1 MKASELNTAVFTF
14 GRFNPPT
21 IGHARLVDMIKRQ
34 PGKPYVFLSH
44 TQKPK
49 TDPLSYGQKLTYA
62 KTSFPDVA
70 IGDYE
75 VKTVIQAL
83 QKLESLGYSNVI
95 MIVGS
100 DRVDQFKEFVPK
112 YNGKDYKFDSIKI
125 ISAGE
130 RDPDSEGVE
139 GMSASKMRKF
149 AVDKDFENFKT
160 GVINKADAKKMY
172 DEVRAGMGLTEVK
185 TTMIKRIMDA
195 DEVDERSL
203 PPVMQSRPKIDVI
216 NNIAMRKDDRPFPL
230 SYKDTGGAATKG
242 LFYIT
247 PQVAKKFINF
257 FDRTNDEN
265 QNYVTDALKSISKTA
280 KIFKDLGLQFNVQM
294 QPAESINE
302 AVTNKPD
309 VYVDM
314 DGVIADFFS
323 ALAKF
328 RGTSHWKDEGGKV
341 SVEDSIKAI
350 AGTDFFSTLPVFPTA
365 KQLIST
371 VKNFTGGEWYICSSP
386 LRGDHENSKKHKL
399 DWLNTNGF
407 DPMATIITGRKEK
420 HATTKDNQSFR
431 PNILID
437 DKPSNIER
445 WQMKNGIALR
455 YQANKDSLSRV
466 NTAFQILKDYMAKK
480 QGPWTPEEVRKVN
493 SAIDSGS
500 QVAEG
505 LNEGDLIPFPDNT
518 LVVDIDSKNDYYE
531 LTKDISNLDQSN
543 RSKYGPKG
551 KPDTLIIFQNEK
563 VKNEYKKRIK
573 KHTGLNSRDTTHSY
587 LYHDPDKKPVNEYGR
602 VVQGIN
608 TTADVA
614 TDAIKKQSGK
624 MGFKV
629 DKDGYPPILKTSYA
643 NKKISEVLQEDE
655 LKFQNEKGNLSLN
668 TLPGTKKWQKAKKNS
683 KPGTQDWFK
692 TWRTM
697 PFLTKGRKN
706 HYMLPIKEKIEILM
720 HNIDLLEKWSQK
732 YKKSINCS
740 NPKGFSQKAHCA
752 GKKK

>member
-62 KTSFPDVA
+62 KTSFPDVT

-172 DEVRAGMGLTEVK
+172 DEVRAGMGLAEVK

-195 DEVDERSL
+195 DEVDEKEL

-216 NNIAMRKDDRPFPL
+216 NNIASRTDDKPFPL

-265 QNYVTDALKSISKTA
+265 QNYVRDALKSISKTA
-280 KIFKDLGLQFNVQM
+280 KVFKDLGLKFDLQM
-294 QPAESINE
+294 QPVESINE
-302 AVTNKPD
+302 AITNKPD

-328 RGTSHWKDEGGKV
+328 RGTSHWKDEGKI

-371 VKNFTGGEWYICSSP
+371 VKNFTGGEWHICSSP

-399 DWLNTNGF
+399 DWLSTNGF
-407 DPMATIITGRKEK
+407 DPMTTIITGRKEK
-420 HATTKDNQSFR
+420 HATTKDNQNFR

-466 NTAFQILKDYMAKK
+466 NTAFQIIKDYMAKK

-505 LNEGDLIPFPDNT
+505 LNE
-518 LVVDIDSKNDYYE
+518 
-531 LTKDISNLDQSN
+531 
-543 RSKYGPKG
+543 
-551 KPDTLIIFQNEK
+551 
-563 VKNEYKKRIK
+563 
-573 KHTGLNSRDTTHSY
+573 
-587 LYHDPDKKPVNEYGR
+587 YGR
-602 VVQGIN
+602 VVQGVN
-608 TTADVA
+608 TTADVG

-629 DKDGYPPILKTSYA
+629 DKDGYPPVLKTSYA

-668 TLPGTKKWQKAKKNS
+668 TLPGTKKWQQAKKNS

-706 HYMLPIKEKIEILM
+706 HYMLPVKEKMEILM

-732 YKKSINCS
+732 YKKSINCN

>member
-62 KTSFPDVA
+62 KTSFPDVT

-195 DEVDERSL
+195 DEVDEKEL

-216 NNIAMRKDDRPFPL
+216 NNIASRTDDKPFPL

-257 FDRTNDEN
+257 FDRANDEN
-265 QNYVTDALKSISKTA
+265 QDYVRDALKSISKTA
-280 KIFKDLGLQFNVQM
+280 KVFKDLGLKFDVQM
-294 QPAESINE
+294 QPVESINE
-302 AVTNKPD
+302 AITNKPD

-328 RGTSHWKDEGGKV
+328 RGTSHWKDEGKI

-371 VKNFTGGEWYICSSP
+371 VKNFTGGEWHICSSP

-399 DWLNTNGF
+399 DWLSTNGF
-407 DPMATIITGRKEK
+407 DPMTTIITGRKEK
-420 HATTKDNQSFR
+420 HATTKDNQNFR

-466 NTAFQILKDYMAKK
+466 NTAFQIIKDYMAKK

-500 QVAEG
+500 QVVEG
-505 LNEGDLIPFPDNT
+505 L
-518 LVVDIDSKNDYYE
+518 
-531 LTKDISNLDQSN
+531 
-543 RSKYGPKG
+543 
-551 KPDTLIIFQNEK
+551 
-563 VKNEYKKRIK
+563 
-573 KHTGLNSRDTTHSY
+573 
-587 LYHDPDKKPVNEYGR
+587 NEYGR
-602 VVQGIN
+602 VVQGVN
-608 TTADVA
+608 TTVDVG

-629 DKDGYPPILKTSYA
+629 DKDGYPPVLKTSYA

-668 TLPGTKKWQKAKKNS
+668 TLPGTKKWQQAKKNS

-706 HYMLPIKEKIEILM
+706 HYMLPVKEKMEILM

-732 YKKSINCS
+732 YKKSINCN

>member
-62 KTSFPDVA
+62 KSSFPEVT
-70 IGDYE
+70 IGDFGT
-75 VKTVIQAL
+75 KNIIQVL
-83 QKLESLGYSNVI
+83 QKLESLGYTNVI
-95 MIVGS
+95 MVVGS
-100 DRVDQFKEFVPK
+100 DRVEQFKGFVPK
-112 YNGKDYKFDSIKI
+112 YNGKEYKFDTIRI

-130 RDPDSEGVE
+130 RDPDSEGIE
-139 GMSASKMRKF
+139 GMSASKMRQF
-149 AVDKDFENFKT
+149 ASDGDFENFKT
-160 GVINKADAKKMY
+160 GVINKSDAKKMY
-172 DEVRAGMGLTEVK
+172 NDVRSGMGLNEVK

-216 NNIAMRKDDRPFPL
+216 NNIAMRKDDSPFPL

-302 AVTNKPD
+302 ALENKPD

-328 RGTSHWKDEGGKV
+328 RGTAHWKDEGNM

-350 AGTDFFSTLPVFPTA
+350 AGTDFFSTLPVFPNA
-365 KQLIST
+365 NQLISM

-399 DWLNTNGF
+399 NWLSTNGF
-407 DPMATIITGRKEK
+407 DPVQTIITGRKEK

-445 WQMKNGIALR
+445 WQMKNGIGLR

-466 NTAFQILKDYMAKK
+466 QRALEIMKDYMAKK

-500 QVAEG
+500 Q
-505 LNEGDLIPFPDNT
+505 I
-518 LVVDIDSKNDYYE
+518 
-531 LTKDISNLDQSN
+531 
-543 RSKYGPKG
+543 
-551 KPDTLIIFQNEK
+551 
-563 VKNEYKKRIK
+563 
-573 KHTGLNSRDTTHSY
+573 
-587 LYHDPDKKPVNEYGR
+587 NEYGR
-602 VVQGIN
+602 IVQGIN
-608 TTADVA
+608 TTVDIG

-668 TLPGTKKWQKAKKNS
+668 TLPGTKKWQKAKKNA

-706 HYMLPIKEKIEILM
+706 HYMLPVKEKISILT
-720 HNIDLLEKWSQK
+720 HNISLLEKWSKK
-732 YKKSINCS
+732 YKKSINC
-740 NPKGFSQKAHCA
+740 NDPKGFSQKAHCA

>member
-62 KTSFPDVA
+62 KTSFPDVT

-172 DEVRAGMGLTEVK
+172 DEVRAGMGLSEVK

-195 DEVDERSL
+195 DEVDEKEL

-216 NNIAMRKDDRPFPL
+216 NNIASRTDDKPFPL

-265 QNYVTDALKSISKTA
+265 QNYVRDALKSISKTA
-280 KIFKDLGLQFNVQM
+280 KVFKDLGLKFDVQM
-294 QPAESINE
+294 QPVESINE
-302 AVTNKPD
+302 AITNKPD

-328 RGTSHWKDEGGKV
+328 RGTSHWKDEGKI

-371 VKNFTGGEWYICSSP
+371 VKNFTGGEWHICSSP

-399 DWLNTNGF
+399 DWLSTNGF
-407 DPMATIITGRKEK
+407 DPMTTIITGRKEK
-420 HATTKDNQSFR
+420 HATTKDNQNFR

-466 NTAFQILKDYMAKK
+466 NTAFQIIKDYMAKK

-500 QVAEG
+500 QVVEG
-505 LNEGDLIPFPDNT
+505 L
-518 LVVDIDSKNDYYE
+518 
-531 LTKDISNLDQSN
+531 
-543 RSKYGPKG
+543 
-551 KPDTLIIFQNEK
+551 
-563 VKNEYKKRIK
+563 
-573 KHTGLNSRDTTHSY
+573 
-587 LYHDPDKKPVNEYGR
+587 NEYGR
-602 VVQGIN
+602 VVQGVN
-608 TTADVA
+608 TTADVG

-629 DKDGYPPILKTSYA
+629 DKDGYPPVLKTSYA

-668 TLPGTKKWQKAKKNS
+668 TLPGTKKWQQAKKNS

-706 HYMLPIKEKIEILM
+706 HYMLPVKEKMEILM

-732 YKKSINCS
+732 YKKSINCN

>member
-62 KTSFPDVA
+62 KTSFPDVT

-172 DEVRAGMGLTEVK
+172 DEVRAGMGLAEVK

-195 DEVDERSL
+195 DEVDEKEL

-216 NNIAMRKDDRPFPL
+216 NNIASRTDDKPFPL

-265 QNYVTDALKSISKTA
+265 QNYVRDALKSISKTA
-280 KIFKDLGLQFNVQM
+280 KVFKDLGLKFDVQM
-294 QPAESINE
+294 QPVESINE
-302 AVTNKPD
+302 AITNKPD

-328 RGTSHWKDEGGKV
+328 RGTSHWKDEGKI

-371 VKNFTGGEWYICSSP
+371 VKNFTGGEWHICSSP

-399 DWLNTNGF
+399 DWLSTNGF
-407 DPMATIITGRKEK
+407 DPMTTIITGRKEK
-420 HATTKDNQSFR
+420 HATTKDNQNFR

-466 NTAFQILKDYMAKK
+466 NTAFQIIKDYMAKK

-500 QVAEG
+500 QVVEG
-505 LNEGDLIPFPDNT
+505 L
-518 LVVDIDSKNDYYE
+518 
-531 LTKDISNLDQSN
+531 
-543 RSKYGPKG
+543 
-551 KPDTLIIFQNEK
+551 
-563 VKNEYKKRIK
+563 
-573 KHTGLNSRDTTHSY
+573 
-587 LYHDPDKKPVNEYGR
+587 NEYGR
-602 VVQGIN
+602 VVQGVN
-608 TTADVA
+608 TTADVG

-629 DKDGYPPILKTSYA
+629 DKDGYPPVLKTSYA

-668 TLPGTKKWQKAKKNS
+668 TLPGTKKWQQAKKNS

-706 HYMLPIKEKIEILM
+706 HYMLPVKEKMEILM

-732 YKKSINCS
+732 YKKSINCN

>member
-62 KTSFPDVA
+62 KTSFPDVT

-112 YNGKDYKFDSIKI
+112 YNGKDYKFDSVKI

-172 DEVRAGMGLTEVK
+172 DEVRAGMGLAEVK

-195 DEVDERSL
+195 DEVDEKEL

-216 NNIAMRKDDRPFPL
+216 NNIASRTDDKPFPL

-265 QNYVTDALKSISKTA
+265 QNYVRDALKSISKTA
-280 KIFKDLGLQFNVQM
+280 KVFKDLGLKFDLQM
-294 QPAESINE
+294 QPVESINE
-302 AVTNKPD
+302 AITNKPD

-328 RGTSHWKDEGGKV
+328 RGTSHWKDEGKI

-371 VKNFTGGEWYICSSP
+371 VKNFTGGEWHICSSP

-399 DWLNTNGF
+399 DWLSTNGF
-407 DPMATIITGRKEK
+407 DPMTTIITGRKEK
-420 HATTKDNQSFR
+420 HATTKDNQNFR

-466 NTAFQILKDYMAKK
+466 NTAFQIIKDYMAKK

-500 QVAEG
+500 QVVEG
-505 LNEGDLIPFPDNT
+505 L
-518 LVVDIDSKNDYYE
+518 
-531 LTKDISNLDQSN
+531 
-543 RSKYGPKG
+543 
-551 KPDTLIIFQNEK
+551 
-563 VKNEYKKRIK
+563 
-573 KHTGLNSRDTTHSY
+573 
-587 LYHDPDKKPVNEYGR
+587 NEYGR
-602 VVQGIN
+602 VVQGVN
-608 TTADVA
+608 TTADVG

-629 DKDGYPPILKTSYA
+629 DKDGYPPVLKTSYA

-668 TLPGTKKWQKAKKNS
+668 TLPGTKKWQQAKKNS

-706 HYMLPIKEKIEILM
+706 HYMLPVKEKMEILM

-732 YKKSINCS
+732 YKKSINCN

>member
-62 KTSFPDVA
+62 KTSFPDVT

-172 DEVRAGMGLTEVK
+172 DEVRAGMGLAEVK

-195 DEVDERSL
+195 DEVDEKEL

-216 NNIAMRKDDRPFPL
+216 NNIASRTDDKPFPL

-257 FDRTNDEN
+257 FDRASDEN
-265 QNYVTDALKSISKTA
+265 QDYVRDALKSISKTA
-280 KIFKDLGLQFNVQM
+280 KVFKDLGLKFDLQM

-302 AVTNKPD
+302 AITNKPD

-328 RGTSHWKDEGGKV
+328 RGTSHWKDEGKI

-371 VKNFTGGEWYICSSP
+371 VKNFTGGEWHICSSP

-399 DWLNTNGF
+399 DWLSTNGF
-407 DPMATIITGRKEK
+407 DPMTTIITGRKEK
-420 HATTKDNQSFR
+420 HATTKDNQNFR

-466 NTAFQILKDYMAKK
+466 NTAFQIIKDYMAKK

-500 QVAEG
+500 QVVEG
-505 LNEGDLIPFPDNT
+505 L
-518 LVVDIDSKNDYYE
+518 
-531 LTKDISNLDQSN
+531 
-543 RSKYGPKG
+543 
-551 KPDTLIIFQNEK
+551 
-563 VKNEYKKRIK
+563 
-573 KHTGLNSRDTTHSY
+573 
-587 LYHDPDKKPVNEYGR
+587 NEYGR
-602 VVQGIN
+602 VVQGVN
-608 TTADVA
+608 TTADVG

-629 DKDGYPPILKTSYA
+629 DKDGYPPVLKTSYA

-706 HYMLPIKEKIEILM
+706 HYMLPVKEKMEILA

-732 YKKSINCS
+732 YKKSINCN

>member
-1 MKASELNTAVFTF
+1 MKASEINTAVFTF

-62 KTSFPDVA
+62 KTSFPDVT

-172 DEVRAGMGLTEVK
+172 DEVRAGMGLAEVK

-195 DEVDERSL
+195 DEVDEKEL

-216 NNIAMRKDDRPFPL
+216 NNIASRTDDKPFPL

-265 QNYVTDALKSISKTA
+265 QNYVRDALKSISKTA
-280 KIFKDLGLQFNVQM
+280 KVFKDLGLKFDVQM
-294 QPAESINE
+294 QPVESINE
-302 AVTNKPD
+302 AITNKPD

-328 RGTSHWKDEGGKV
+328 RGTSHWKDEGKI

-371 VKNFTGGEWYICSSP
+371 VKNFTGGEWHICSSP

-399 DWLNTNGF
+399 DWLSTNGF
-407 DPMATIITGRKEK
+407 DPMTTIITGRKEK
-420 HATTKDNQSFR
+420 HATTKDNQNFR

-466 NTAFQILKDYMAKK
+466 NTAFQIIKDYMAKK

-500 QVAEG
+500 QVVEG
-505 LNEGDLIPFPDNT
+505 L
-518 LVVDIDSKNDYYE
+518 
-531 LTKDISNLDQSN
+531 
-543 RSKYGPKG
+543 
-551 KPDTLIIFQNEK
+551 
-563 VKNEYKKRIK
+563 
-573 KHTGLNSRDTTHSY
+573 
-587 LYHDPDKKPVNEYGR
+587 NEYGR
-602 VVQGIN
+602 VVQGVN
-608 TTADVA
+608 TTADVG

-629 DKDGYPPILKTSYA
+629 DKDGYPPVLKTSYA

-668 TLPGTKKWQKAKKNS
+668 TLPGTKKWQQAKKNS

-706 HYMLPIKEKIEILM
+706 HYMLPVKEKMEILM

-732 YKKSINCS
+732 YKKSINCN

>member
-62 KTSFPDVA
+62 KTSFPDVT

-172 DEVRAGMGLTEVK
+172 DEVRAGMGLSEVK
-185 TTMIKRIMDA
+185 KTMIKRIMDA
-195 DEVDERSL
+195 DEVDEKEL

-216 NNIAMRKDDRPFPL
+216 NNIASRTDDKPFPL

-265 QNYVTDALKSISKTA
+265 QNYVRDALKSISKTA
-280 KIFKDLGLQFNVQM
+280 KVFKDLGLKFDVQM
-294 QPAESINE
+294 QPVESINE
-302 AVTNKPD
+302 AITNKPD

-328 RGTSHWKDEGGKV
+328 RGTSHWKDEGKI

-371 VKNFTGGEWYICSSP
+371 VKNFTGGEWHICSSP

-399 DWLNTNGF
+399 DWLSTNGF
-407 DPMATIITGRKEK
+407 DPMTTIITGRKEK
-420 HATTKDNQSFR
+420 HATTKDNQNFR

-466 NTAFQILKDYMAKK
+466 NTAFQIIKDYMAKK

-500 QVAEG
+500 QVVEG
-505 LNEGDLIPFPDNT
+505 L
-518 LVVDIDSKNDYYE
+518 
-531 LTKDISNLDQSN
+531 
-543 RSKYGPKG
+543 
-551 KPDTLIIFQNEK
+551 
-563 VKNEYKKRIK
+563 
-573 KHTGLNSRDTTHSY
+573 
-587 LYHDPDKKPVNEYGR
+587 NEYGR
-602 VVQGIN
+602 VVQGVN
-608 TTADVA
+608 TTADVG

-629 DKDGYPPILKTSYA
+629 DK
-643 NKKISEVLQEDE
+643 EV
-655 LKFQNEKGNLSLN
+655 
-668 TLPGTKKWQKAKKNS
+668 T
-683 KPGTQDWFK
+683 
-692 TWRTM
+692 
-697 PFLTKGRKN
+697 
-706 HYMLPIKEKIEILM
+706 
-720 HNIDLLEKWSQK
+720 LLETKL
-732 YKKSINCS
+732 
-740 NPKGFSQKAHCA
+740 
-752 GKKK
+752 

>member
-62 KTSFPDVA
+62 KTSFPDVT

-112 YNGKDYKFDSIKI
+112 YNGKDYKFDSVKI

-172 DEVRAGMGLTEVK
+172 DEVRAGMGLAEVK

-195 DEVDERSL
+195 DEVDEKEL

-216 NNIAMRKDDRPFPL
+216 NNIASRTDDKPFPL

-265 QNYVTDALKSISKTA
+265 QNYVRDALKSISKTA
-280 KIFKDLGLQFNVQM
+280 KVFKDLGLKFDLQM
-294 QPAESINE
+294 QPVESINE
-302 AVTNKPD
+302 AITNKPD

-328 RGTSHWKDEGGKV
+328 RGTSHWKDEGKI

-371 VKNFTGGEWYICSSP
+371 VKNFTGGEWHICSSP

-399 DWLNTNGF
+399 DWLSTNGF
-407 DPMATIITGRKEK
+407 DPMTTIITGRKEK
-420 HATTKDNQSFR
+420 HATTKDNQNFR

-466 NTAFQILKDYMAKK
+466 NTAFQIIKDYMAKK

-500 QVAEG
+500 QVVEG
-505 LNEGDLIPFPDNT
+505 L
-518 LVVDIDSKNDYYE
+518 
-531 LTKDISNLDQSN
+531 
-543 RSKYGPKG
+543 
-551 KPDTLIIFQNEK
+551 
-563 VKNEYKKRIK
+563 
-573 KHTGLNSRDTTHSY
+573 
-587 LYHDPDKKPVNEYGR
+587 NEYGR
-602 VVQGIN
+602 VVQGVN
-608 TTADVA
+608 TTADVG

-629 DKDGYPPILKTSYA
+629 DKDGYPPVLKTSYA

-668 TLPGTKKWQKAKKNS
+668 TLPGTKKWQQAKKNS

-706 HYMLPIKEKIEILM
+706 HYMLPVKEKIEILA

-732 YKKSINCS
+732 YKKSINCN

>member
-1 MKASELNTAVFTF
+1 MKASEINTAVFTF

-62 KTSFPDVA
+62 KTSFPDVT

-195 DEVDERSL
+195 DEVDEKEL

-216 NNIAMRKDDRPFPL
+216 NNIASRTDDKPFPL

-265 QNYVTDALKSISKTA
+265 QNYVRDALKSISKTA
-280 KIFKDLGLQFNVQM
+280 KVFKDLGLKFDVQM
-294 QPAESINE
+294 QPVESINE
-302 AVTNKPD
+302 AITNKPD

-328 RGTSHWKDEGGKV
+328 RGTSHWKDEGKI

-371 VKNFTGGEWYICSSP
+371 VKNFTGGEWHICSSP

-399 DWLNTNGF
+399 DWLSTNGF
-407 DPMATIITGRKEK
+407 DPMTTIITGRKEK
-420 HATTKDNQSFR
+420 HATTKDNQNFR

-466 NTAFQILKDYMAKK
+466 NTAFQIIKDYMAKK

-500 QVAEG
+500 QVVEG
-505 LNEGDLIPFPDNT
+505 L
-518 LVVDIDSKNDYYE
+518 
-531 LTKDISNLDQSN
+531 
-543 RSKYGPKG
+543 
-551 KPDTLIIFQNEK
+551 
-563 VKNEYKKRIK
+563 
-573 KHTGLNSRDTTHSY
+573 
-587 LYHDPDKKPVNEYGR
+587 NEYGR
-602 VVQGIN
+602 VVQGVN
-608 TTADVA
+608 TTADVG

-629 DKDGYPPILKTSYA
+629 DKDGYPPVLKTSYA

-668 TLPGTKKWQKAKKNS
+668 TLPGTKKWQQAKKNS

-706 HYMLPIKEKIEILM
+706 HYMLPVKEKMEILM

-732 YKKSINCS
+732 YKKSINCN

>member
-62 KTSFPDVA
+62 KSSFPEVT
-70 IGDYE
+70 IGDFGT
-75 VKTVIQAL
+75 KNIIQVL
-83 QKLESLGYSNVI
+83 QKLESLGYTNVI
-95 MIVGS
+95 MVVGS
-100 DRVDQFKEFVPK
+100 DRVEQFKGFVPK
-112 YNGKDYKFDSIKI
+112 YNGKEYKFDTIRI

-130 RDPDSEGVE
+130 RDPDSEGIE
-139 GMSASKMRKF
+139 GMSASKMRQF
-149 AVDKDFENFKT
+149 ASDGDFENFKT
-160 GVINKADAKKMY
+160 GVINKSDAKKMY
-172 DEVRAGMGLTEVK
+172 NDVRSGMGLNEVK
-185 TTMIKRIMDA
+185 TTMIKRIM
-195 DEVDERSL
+195 
-203 PPVMQSRPKIDVI
+203 
-216 NNIAMRKDDRPFPL
+216 
-230 SYKDTGGAATKG
+230 
-242 LFYIT
+242 
-247 PQVAKKFINF
+247 
-257 FDRTNDEN
+257 
-265 QNYVTDALKSISKTA
+265 
-280 KIFKDLGLQFNVQM
+280 
-294 QPAESINE
+294 PAESINE
-302 AVTNKPD
+302 ALENKPD

-328 RGTSHWKDEGGKV
+328 RGTSHWKDEGNM

-350 AGTDFFSTLPVFPTA
+350 AGTDFFSTLPVFPNA
-365 KQLIST
+365 NQLISM

-399 DWLNTNGF
+399 NWLSTNGF
-407 DPMATIITGRKEK
+407 DPVQTIITGRKEK

-445 WQMKNGIALR
+445 WQMKNGIGLR

-466 NTAFQILKDYMAKK
+466 QRALETMKDYMAKK

-500 QVAEG
+500 QIPEG
-505 LNEGDLIPFPDNT
+505 LNE
-518 LVVDIDSKNDYYE
+518 
-531 LTKDISNLDQSN
+531 
-543 RSKYGPKG
+543 
-551 KPDTLIIFQNEK
+551 
-563 VKNEYKKRIK
+563 
-573 KHTGLNSRDTTHSY
+573 
-587 LYHDPDKKPVNEYGR
+587 YGR
-602 VVQGIN
+602 IVQGIN
-608 TTADVA
+608 TTVDIG

-706 HYMLPIKEKIEILM
+706 HYMLPIKEKISILT
-720 HNIDLLEKWSQK
+720 HNISLLEKWSKK
-732 YKKSINCS
+732 YKKSINC
-740 NPKGFSQKAHCA
+740 NDPKGFSQKAHCA

>member
-62 KTSFPDVA
+62 KTSFPDVT

-172 DEVRAGMGLTEVK
+172 DEVRSGMGLTEVK

-195 DEVDERSL
+195 DEVDEKEL

-216 NNIAMRKDDRPFPL
+216 NNIASRTDDKPFPL

-265 QNYVTDALKSISKTA
+265 QNYVRDALKSISKTA
-280 KIFKDLGLQFNVQM
+280 KVFKDLGLKFDVQM
-294 QPAESINE
+294 QPVESINE
-302 AVTNKPD
+302 AITNKPD

-328 RGTSHWKDEGGKV
+328 RGTSHWKDEGKI

-371 VKNFTGGEWYICSSP
+371 VKNFTGGEWHICSSP

-399 DWLNTNGF
+399 DWLSTNGF
-407 DPMATIITGRKEK
+407 DPMTTIITGRKEK
-420 HATTKDNQSFR
+420 HATTKDNQNFR

-466 NTAFQILKDYMAKK
+466 NTAFQIIKDYMAKK

-505 LNEGDLIPFPDNT
+505 LNE
-518 LVVDIDSKNDYYE
+518 
-531 LTKDISNLDQSN
+531 
-543 RSKYGPKG
+543 
-551 KPDTLIIFQNEK
+551 
-563 VKNEYKKRIK
+563 
-573 KHTGLNSRDTTHSY
+573 
-587 LYHDPDKKPVNEYGR
+587 YGR
-602 VVQGIN
+602 VVQGVN
-608 TTADVA
+608 TTADVG

-629 DKDGYPPILKTSYA
+629 DKDGYPPVLKTSYA

-668 TLPGTKKWQKAKKNS
+668 TLPGTKKWQQAKKNS

-706 HYMLPIKEKIEILM
+706 HYMLPVKEKMEILM

-732 YKKSINCS
+732 YKKSINCN

>member
-62 KTSFPDVA
+62 KTSFPDVT

-172 DEVRAGMGLTEVK
+172 DEVRAGMGLAEVK

-195 DEVDERSL
+195 DEVDEKEL

-216 NNIAMRKDDRPFPL
+216 NNIASRTDDKPFPL

-265 QNYVTDALKSISKTA
+265 QNYVRDALKSISKTA
-280 KIFKDLGLQFNVQM
+280 KVFKDLGLKFDLQM
-294 QPAESINE
+294 QPVESINE
-302 AVTNKPD
+302 AITNKPD

-328 RGTSHWKDEGGKV
+328 RGTSHWKDEGKI

-371 VKNFTGGEWYICSSP
+371 VKNFTGGEWHICSSP

-399 DWLNTNGF
+399 DWLSTNGF
-407 DPMATIITGRKEK
+407 DPMTTIITGRKEK
-420 HATTKDNQSFR
+420 HATTKDNQNFR

-466 NTAFQILKDYMAKK
+466 NTAFQIIKDYMAKK

-500 QVAEG
+500 QVVEG
-505 LNEGDLIPFPDNT
+505 L
-518 LVVDIDSKNDYYE
+518 
-531 LTKDISNLDQSN
+531 
-543 RSKYGPKG
+543 
-551 KPDTLIIFQNEK
+551 
-563 VKNEYKKRIK
+563 
-573 KHTGLNSRDTTHSY
+573 
-587 LYHDPDKKPVNEYGR
+587 NEYGR
-602 VVQGIN
+602 VVQGVN
-608 TTADVA
+608 TTADVG

-629 DKDGYPPILKTSYA
+629 DKDGYPPVLKTSYA

-668 TLPGTKKWQKAKKNS
+668 TLPGTKKWQQAKKNS

-706 HYMLPIKEKIEILM
+706 HYMLPVKEKIEILA

-732 YKKSINCS
+732 YKKSINCN

>member
-62 KTSFPDVA
+62 KTSFPDVT

-172 DEVRAGMGLTEVK
+172 DEVRAGMGLAEVK

-195 DEVDERSL
+195 DEVDEKEL

-216 NNIAMRKDDRPFPL
+216 NNIASRTDDKPFPL

-257 FDRTNDEN
+257 FDRASDEN
-265 QNYVTDALKSISKTA
+265 QDYVRDALKSISKTA
-280 KIFKDLGLQFNVQM
+280 KVFKDLGLKFDLQM

-302 AVTNKPD
+302 AITNKPD

-328 RGTSHWKDEGGKV
+328 RGTSHWKDEGKI

-365 KQLIST
+365 KQLISI
-371 VKNFTGGEWYICSSP
+371 VKNFTGGEWHICSSP

-399 DWLNTNGF
+399 DWLSTNGF
-407 DPMATIITGRKEK
+407 DPMTTIITGRKEK
-420 HATTKDNQSFR
+420 HATTKDNQNFR

-466 NTAFQILKDYMAKK
+466 NTAFQIIKDYMAKK

-500 QVAEG
+500 QVVEG
-505 LNEGDLIPFPDNT
+505 L
-518 LVVDIDSKNDYYE
+518 
-531 LTKDISNLDQSN
+531 
-543 RSKYGPKG
+543 
-551 KPDTLIIFQNEK
+551 
-563 VKNEYKKRIK
+563 
-573 KHTGLNSRDTTHSY
+573 
-587 LYHDPDKKPVNEYGR
+587 NEYGR
-602 VVQGIN
+602 VVQGVN
-608 TTADVA
+608 TTADVG

-629 DKDGYPPILKTSYA
+629 DKDGYPPVLKTSYA

-706 HYMLPIKEKIEILM
+706 HYMLPVKEKMEILA

-732 YKKSINCS
+732 YKKSINCN

>member
-62 KTSFPDVA
+62 KTSFPDVT

-172 DEVRAGMGLTEVK
+172 DEVRAGMGLAEVK

-195 DEVDERSL
+195 DEVDEKEL

-216 NNIAMRKDDRPFPL
+216 NNIASRTDDKPFPL

-265 QNYVTDALKSISKTA
+265 QNYVRDALKSISKTA
-280 KIFKDLGLQFNVQM
+280 KVFKDLGLKFDLQM
-294 QPAESINE
+294 QPVESINE
-302 AVTNKPD
+302 AITNKPD

-328 RGTSHWKDEGGKV
+328 RGTSHWKDEGKI

-371 VKNFTGGEWYICSSP
+371 VKNFTGGEWHICSSP

-399 DWLNTNGF
+399 DWLSTNGF
-407 DPMATIITGRKEK
+407 DPMTTIITGRKEK
-420 HATTKDNQSFR
+420 HATTKDNQNFR

-466 NTAFQILKDYMAKK
+466 NTAFQIIKDYMAKK

-500 QVAEG
+500 QVVEG
-505 LNEGDLIPFPDNT
+505 L
-518 LVVDIDSKNDYYE
+518 
-531 LTKDISNLDQSN
+531 
-543 RSKYGPKG
+543 
-551 KPDTLIIFQNEK
+551 
-563 VKNEYKKRIK
+563 
-573 KHTGLNSRDTTHSY
+573 
-587 LYHDPDKKPVNEYGR
+587 NEYGR
-602 VVQGIN
+602 VVQGVN
-608 TTADVA
+608 TTADVG

-629 DKDGYPPILKTSYA
+629 DKDGYPPVLKTSYA

-668 TLPGTKKWQKAKKNS
+668 TLPGTKKWQQAKKNS

-706 HYMLPIKEKIEILM
+706 HYMLPVKEKMEILM

-732 YKKSINCS
+732 YKKSINCN

>member
-62 KTSFPDVA
+62 KTSFPDVT

-83 QKLESLGYSNVI
+83 QKLESLGYSNII

-172 DEVRAGMGLTEVK
+172 DEVRAGMGLAEVK
-185 TTMIKRIMDA
+185 TTVIKRIMDA
-195 DEVDERSL
+195 DEVDEREL

-216 NNIAMRKDDRPFPL
+216 NNIASRTDNKPFPL

-265 QNYVTDALKSISKTA
+265 QNYVRDALKSISKTA
-280 KIFKDLGLQFNVQM
+280 KVFKDLGLQFNVQM
-294 QPAESINE
+294 QPTESINE
-302 AVTNKPD
+302 AITNKPD

-328 RGTSHWKDEGGKV
+328 RGTSHWKDEGKI

-371 VKNFTGGEWYICSSP
+371 VKNFTGGEWHICSSP

-399 DWLNTNGF
+399 DWLSTNGF
-407 DPMATIITGRKEK
+407 DPMTTIITGRKEK
-420 HATTKDNQSFR
+420 HATTKDNQNFR

-466 NTAFQILKDYMAKK
+466 NTAFQIIKDYMAKK

-500 QVAEG
+500 QVVEG
-505 LNEGDLIPFPDNT
+505 L
-518 LVVDIDSKNDYYE
+518 
-531 LTKDISNLDQSN
+531 
-543 RSKYGPKG
+543 
-551 KPDTLIIFQNEK
+551 
-563 VKNEYKKRIK
+563 
-573 KHTGLNSRDTTHSY
+573 
-587 LYHDPDKKPVNEYGR
+587 NEYGR
-602 VVQGIN
+602 VVQGVN
-608 TTADVA
+608 TTADVG

-629 DKDGYPPILKTSYA
+629 DKDGYPPVLKTSYA

-668 TLPGTKKWQKAKKNS
+668 TLPGTKKWQQAKKNS

-706 HYMLPIKEKIEILM
+706 HYMLPVKEKMEILM

-732 YKKSINCS
+732 YKKSINCN

>member
-62 KTSFPDVA
+62 KTSFPDVT

-172 DEVRAGMGLTEVK
+172 DEVRSGMGLTEVK

-195 DEVDERSL
+195 DEVDEREL

-216 NNIAMRKDDRPFPL
+216 NNIASRTDDKPFPL

-265 QNYVTDALKSISKTA
+265 QNYVRDALKSISKTA
-280 KIFKDLGLQFNVQM
+280 KVFKDLGLKFDLQM
-294 QPAESINE
+294 QPVESINE
-302 AVTNKPD
+302 AITNKPD

-328 RGTSHWKDEGGKV
+328 RGTSHWKDEGKI

-371 VKNFTGGEWYICSSP
+371 VKNFTGGEWHICSSP

-399 DWLNTNGF
+399 DWLSTNGF
-407 DPMATIITGRKEK
+407 DPMTTIITGRKEK
-420 HATTKDNQSFR
+420 HATTKDNQNFR

-466 NTAFQILKDYMAKK
+466 NTAFQIIKDYMAKK

-500 QVAEG
+500 QVVEG
-505 LNEGDLIPFPDNT
+505 L
-518 LVVDIDSKNDYYE
+518 
-531 LTKDISNLDQSN
+531 
-543 RSKYGPKG
+543 
-551 KPDTLIIFQNEK
+551 
-563 VKNEYKKRIK
+563 
-573 KHTGLNSRDTTHSY
+573 
-587 LYHDPDKKPVNEYGR
+587 NEYGR
-602 VVQGIN
+602 VVQGVN
-608 TTADVA
+608 TTADVG

-629 DKDGYPPILKTSYA
+629 DKDGYPPVLKTSYA

-668 TLPGTKKWQKAKKNS
+668 TLPGTKKWQQAKKNS

-706 HYMLPIKEKIEILM
+706 HYMLPVKEKMEILM

-732 YKKSINCS
+732 YKKSINCN